1 MNASTLKVCV
11 LGATFGTG
19 NMGVSALTAGIIKS
33 VVAQY
38 PNAQIVLLDYG
49 MHPESYNLLVENRT
63 IRVPLLNMR
72 FSKKIY
78 LKNNIAMLIALAIGL
93 KLIPVKRMKA
103 KIIARNEH
111 LKTICDAD
119 VIAAISG
126 GDSFSDIYGLA
137 RFFYVA
143 LPQLLVLLLK
153 KKLILL
159 PQTLGPFNRR
169 LTRMLAQYIMRHANL
184 IYSRDHTGL
193 AEMRNFVPAAQQEQK
208 LRFCY
213 DIGFVLDSI
222 KPAHL
227 DLGDFFNQKKNSIT
241 IGFNISG
248 LLYMGG
254 YSRNNMFQLKLDYA
268 ELVTE
273 IIDFLLKK
281 ENTIVILIPH
291 VFGSSENSENDAGVC
306 SKVYSELKEKYSPR
320 LFCVNRAYDQN
331 EIKYIIGLCDFFIGS
346 RMHACIAAL
355 SQFIPAVAI
364 AYSPK
369 FFGVIQTIE
378 MESLV
383 ADPKRMTS
391 ESVLSVIDHAY
402 EQRKELCVKLERKIP
417 EVQRAVLDEFRRI
430 VEASIEKR

>member
-1 MNASTLKVCV
+1 MQNSNLKVCV

-33 VVAQY
+33 VIAQY

-49 MHPESYNLLVENRT
+49 IHPESYKLLVENRT
-63 IRVPLLNMR
+63 ISVPLLNMR

-93 KLIPVKRMKA
+93 KMIPAKKMKA
-103 KIIARNEH
+103 KVIAQNEH
-111 LKTICDAD
+111 LRTICDAD

-169 LTRMLAQYIMRHANL
+169 LTKNLAKYVMLRANL
-184 IYSRDHTGL
+184 IYSRDYTGL
-193 AEMRNFVPAAQQEQK
+193 AEMRRFLPASQQEQK

-213 DIGFVLDSI
+213 DIGFVLDPI

-227 DLGDFFNQKKNSIT
+227 DLGDFFIQRNNSIT

-281 ENTIVILIPH
+281 ENTVVLLIPH
-291 VFGSSENSENDAGVC
+291 VFGLSEDSENDASVC
-306 SKVYSELKEKYSPR
+306 NKVYSELKEKYSSR
-320 LFCVNRAYDQN
+320 LFCVNRAHDQN

-383 ADPKRMTS
+383 ADPKRMNS
-391 ESVLSVIDHAY
+391 ERVISVINQAY
-402 EQRKELCVKLERKIP
+402 EQRDELCAKLETKIP
-417 EVQRAVLDEFRRI
+417 EVQRAILAEFRRI
-430 VEASIEKR
+430 VDASIEKR